1 MSLLQKSKDAEC
13 TPVMFS
19 AAAKVARATGRAVK
33 HAVEITGKAAVETA
47 KDAALK
53 TIKKGPKNAGVR
65 STSGGSRRQQLQRT
79 RGDMSERNK
88 AIQNRREQVQQ
99 QKKEEQ
105 NEVLQGQ
112 NNQEK
117 QRRKQSAAAVQML
130 RV

>member
-1 MSLLQKSKDAEC
+1 
-13 TPVMFS
+13 MFS

-47 KDAALK
+47 KDASLK

>member
-19 AAAKVARATGRAVK
+19 AARATGRAVK
-33 HAVEITGKAAVETA
+33 RAVQIIGEAAVETA
-47 KDAALK
+47 KDAALE

-65 STSGGSRRQQLQRT
+65 STSGGSRRQQRPRT
-79 RGDMSERNK
+79 RGDMSKRNE
-88 AIQNRREQVQQ
+88 AIQNHREQVQQ
-99 QKKEEQ
+99 EKKEEQ
-105 NEVLQGQ
+105 NEVLQRQ